1 MPRRSLAQSSFFDPE
16 FVMPECLEAG
26 TVPWLLA
33 RFRSGLFPLWLFKGW
48 RGETKRGRGAW
59 PPVVLMTLLL
69 LRWSEEGTSRVG
81 STRRAA
87 TDARWRAAMGL
98 CFGVNTP
105 DEKTLREFEA
115 FLWQREPS
123 SGVSRLVLFHEH
135 VVRQCL
141 QAGVVDG
148 RAVWAMDSTPMWCY
162 GAVLD
167 TIRLMGDGTR
177 ALAKCWARASGLS
190 VATVAEQ
197 WGLPYLLAKSTKG
210 HFRIDW
216 RDPNQRA
223 EVVNTLAQGVIVA
236 VEHVRR
242 GIQTVAASRRARWL
256 RRCAILLRVVRDDLE
271 TDEQGRLVIAQ
282 HVAKDRIVSLTDP
295 QARHGHKTDR
305 DTFEGFKLHL
315 LGDVVS
321 GLITALT
328 VTRGNVFDGK
338 VAHRLVRRA
347 KYLHDHLT
355 AVLGDTA
362 YGGTALRMQLR
373 DELGIKLIAPPPPK
387 HVRDDRRGPASVVIN
402 FEAKTATCAAGVTT
416 NDCRQIWSSA
426 YQCYVD
432 HYRWPTA
439 VCRACPQA
447 ITCKGQSKAGLSIR
461 LHPHDDE
468 LRKAREE
475 WNQPGVRDMYRT
487 RSQCERLI
495 HRAVRHGAR
504 RARAW
509 GLASAHLQAHLIVV
523 VANLKLLA
531 QAFAEREGARAA

>member
-16 FVMPECLEAG
+16 FVLPKCLEPG

-33 RFRSGLFPLWLFKGW
+33 RFRSRLFPSWLFKGW
-48 RGETKRGRGAW
+48 RGEARVGRKAW

-69 LRWSEEGTSRVG
+69 LRWSEEGMSRVG

-98 CFGVNTP
+98 CFGTDTP

-115 FLWQREPS
+115 FLGQRDPS
-123 SGVSRLVLFHEH
+123 CGVSRLVLLHEH
-135 VVRQCL
+135 VVRLCL
-141 QAGVVDG
+141 QAGLVDG

-177 ALAKCWARASGLS
+177 ALAQCWARASGLS
-190 VATVAEQ
+190 LETVAGQ
-197 WGLPYLLAKSTKG
+197 WGLPYLPAKSTKG

-216 RDPNQRA
+216 RDLNQRA
-223 EVVNTLAQGVIVA
+223 EVVDTLAQGVIVA

-242 GIQTVAASRRARWL
+242 AIQTVAAGRRARLL
-256 RRCAILLRVVRDDLE
+256 RRCATLLRVVRDDLE

-282 HVAKDRIVSLTDP
+282 HVAKDRIISLTDP

-315 LGDVVS
+315 IGDVVS

-362 YGGTALRMQLR
+362 YGGTALRMRLR
-373 DELGIKLIAPPPPK
+373 DELGVKLIAPPPPNT
-387 HVRDDRRGPASVVIN
+387 HRREDRRGRASVVID
-402 FEAKTATCAAGVTT
+402 FDARTATCAAGITT
-416 NDCRQIWSSA
+416 DDCRQIWSSA
-426 YQCYVD
+426 YRCYVD
-432 HYRWPTA
+432 HYRWPKA
-439 VCRACPQA
+439 ACNACPQA
-447 ITCKGQSKAGLSIR
+447 STCKGKSNAALSVR
-461 LHPHDDE
+461 LHPHEKE
-468 LRKAREE
+468 LRQAREE
-475 WNQPGVRDMYRT
+475 WSQPAVREIYRT

-509 GLASAHLQAHLIVV
+509 GLAPAHLQAHLIVL

-531 QAFAEREGARAA
+531 RALAAASAG